1 MLRTKSILFH
11 DDIFSKTKEGIIVV
25 GIILVVMILVGII
38 MVGIILVGIIMVG
51 NVIVGYGRYYC
62 YIDPAFIL
70 QNKDKIKLNIK

>member
-1 MLRTKSILFH
+1 MMIF
-11 DDIFSKTKEGIIVV
+11 FSKTKEGIIVV

-62 YIDPAFIL
+62 YIDP
-70 QNKDKIKLNIK
+70 NKAPKEY

>member
-11 DDIFSKTKEGIIVV
+11 DDIFSKTKEGIILV

-62 YIDPAFIL
+62 YIDPQTFMMKIVVRAC
-70 QNKDKIKLNIK
+70 DK